1 MRRVSPYLFVATLLV
16 ASPALA
22 DLRVWQDNVPVD
34 PHATPPSP
42 EDEEAEE
49 TTTTTTT
56 TTTNP
61 DGTTSTTTTTTTART
76 THAAAA
82 PHEHRP
88 FLDDY
93 RWIDITGF
101 VQPGYIQR
109 LDNPAENVMGGAVA
123 GVTDDAFWLQR
134 ARFGFHA
141 QLFDWLRVRFEMETQ
156 TTPFLTDAF
165 IDLVPIQ
172 EFQIRVGQQLYPF
185 LGQYQYRE
193 INQSFLDRPL
203 YLPIAPDRTYI
214 PYFAGTGRD
223 IGIQISGRI
232 GDLSPSA
239 MLPVFRYQVGM
250 FNGAGPNVALNSDG
264 VFMYVGRLTLN
275 ILGLPVGWERQ
286 NDLAHNHIPRPS
298 IALAG
303 YSNCD
308 TNGNWNR
315 GFTTDIDFRWE
326 GLFVEGS
333 FVWMRN
339 GASGTANPISST
351 ATTIQIQGQ
360 HDAFFLANSNQCAGT
375 SNGSTSP
382 TSDPMQVTPNT
393 FDTVSRG
400 AHLQIQYVLPRVLT
414 DIPFSLMDLELLF
427 RADWVDANSPFTSG
441 DPLFGGGPGSP
452 GYVQPTSYTDGL
464 NPPTRWRLT
473 FGLNFYPTG
482 ESQIRLGINYQ
493 LNRES
498 ENVTTGGATFQ
509 SISNDVFWLQLT
521 AGL

>member
-1 MRRVSPYLFVATLLV
+1 MRRASYFVLASLLV

-34 PHATPPSP
+34 PNAAPPSE
-42 EDEEAEE
+42 EDEASDE

-61 DGTTSTTTTTTTART
+61 DGTTSTTTTTTTAHT
-76 THAAAA
+76 THHAAAA
-82 PHEHRP
+82 ATRQHGP

-109 LDNPAENVMGGAVA
+109 LDNPAEGAIA
-123 GVTDDAFWLQR
+123 GVTDDSFWLQR
-134 ARFGFHA
+134 ARFGINA
-141 QLFDWLRVRFEMETQ
+141 QLFEWLRLRFEIETQ
-156 TTPFLTDAF
+156 TTPFLTDAYLD
-165 IDLVPIQ
+165 IAPIQ
-172 EFQIRVGQQLYPF
+172 EFQIRIGQQLVPY
-185 LGQYQYRE
+185 LQQYRYRE
-193 INQSFLDRPL
+193 INQSFLDRAV
-203 YLPIAPDRTYI
+203 YVPIAPDRTYI
-214 PYFAGTGRD
+214 PYFGFNGRD
-223 IGIQISGRI
+223 IGIQIMGRV
-232 GDLSPSA
+232 GDLAPSA
-239 MLPVFRYQVGM
+239 SLPVFQYQLGV
-250 FNGAGPNVALNSDG
+250 FDGAGPNVALNNDG
-264 VFMYVGRLTLN
+264 VFMYTGRLTLN

-298 IALAG
+298 IAFGG

-315 GFTTDIDFRWE
+315 GFTADIDFRWE
-326 GLFVEGS
+326 GLYVEGA

-339 GASGTANPISST
+339 GASGTANAISST

-375 SNGSTSP
+375 SNGSTTP
-382 TSDPMQVTPNT
+382 TNDPTLVTPQT

-400 AHLQIQYVLPRVLT
+400 AHLQLQYVLPRVLT
-414 DIPFSLMDLELLF
+414 DLPFSLMDLELLF
-427 RADWVDANSPFTSG
+427 RADWVDANSPYTQS

-452 GYVQPTSYTDGL
+452 GYVAPPSYTDAL

-482 ESQIRLGINYQ
+482 ETHIRLGINYQ
-493 LNRES
+493 LNREA
-498 ENVTTGGATFQ
+498 ENVVITGTTYQG
-509 SISNDVFWLQLT
+509 ISNDVFWLQLT